1 MGGKNMNKQQKAY
14 LQAKAVLETLELQE
28 RELEYK
34 YILDHNIINEDGS
47 IPKQIFC
54 IDNDEVF
61 DKANQELAKI
71 TEQSGLWQKILDARE
86 ILKQA
91 ENDLIEYGL
100 SIIPTTHASEK
111 ETLTRA
117 SKTDYTTRKKII
129 DLVFRLDTSTV
140 TV

>member
-1 MGGKNMNKQQKAY
+1 MNKQQKAY

-34 YILDHNIINEDGS
+34 YILDHNIINEDGN

-54 IDNDEVF
+54 IDNDEIF
-61 DKANQELAKI
+61 EKANHELAQA
-71 TEQSGLWQKILDARE
+71 TEESGLWQKILDARE
-86 ILKQA
+86 MLKQA

-100 SIIPTTHASEK
+100 SIIPTTHANEK

-117 SKTDYTTRKKII
+117 AKTNYTVRRKII

-140 TV
+140 TA

>member
-1 MGGKNMNKQQKAY
+1 MNKQQKAY
-14 LQAKAVLETLELQE
+14 LQAKAILETLELQE
-28 RELEYK
+28 REQEYQ

-47 IPKQIFC
+47 IPNQIFC

-61 DKANQELAKI
+61 DKANNEIARM
-71 TEQSGLWQKILDARE
+71 TEESGLWKKILDARE

-111 ETLTRA
+111 ETLARA
-117 SKTDYTTRKKII
+117 AKTNYTVRRKII

-140 TV
+140 TA

>member
-1 MGGKNMNKQQKAY
+1 MNKQQKAF

-34 YILDHNIINEDGS
+34 YILDHNIINEDGN

-54 IDNDEVF
+54 IDNDEIF
-61 DKANQELAKI
+61 EKANNELAQA
-71 TEQSGLWQKILDARE
+71 TEESGLWQKILDARE

-100 SIIPTTHASEK
+100 SIIPTTHANEK

-117 SKTDYTTRKKII
+117 AKTDYTVRRKII
-129 DLVFRLDTSTV
+129 DLVFRLDTKAV
-140 TV
+140 IA

>member
-1 MGGKNMNKQQKAY
+1 MNKQQKAY
-14 LQAKAVLETLELQE
+14 LQAKAVLETLEQQE

-34 YILDHNIINEDGS
+34 YILDNNITNEDGS
-47 IPKQIFC
+47 IPNQIIC

-61 DKANQELAKI
+61 DKANNEIARM
-71 TEQSGLWQKILDARE
+71 TEESGLWKKILDARE

-117 SKTDYTTRKKII
+117 TKTNYTVRRKII

-140 TV
+140 TA